1 MNDTGRQ
8 VDFGMKLFISFIFS
22 IILIGAFLTDFN
34 SYMSWLISLLV
45 AIVITAIQFWLLRPG
60 KDLDPD
66 KNNINKKY
74 NSNAL
79 GITAQTGK
87 LAIGSAEVSLFVD
100 KLAQSIEKDQSHVN
114 KISDSCAEL
123 TNLTDQVN
131 HQVLE
136 TSKFTDSARDTS
148 DKGKLLVDE
157 TTHDMSALRTEI
169 NLAADQLEELQHIT
183 DGIKQIAD
191 VINDIASQTD
201 LLALNAKIEAARAGD
216 AGRGFAVVAQEVGD
230 LSKRTTLATADIE
243 SMVRST
249 HDQIQNTT
257 EIMTKVVDNSDEMSG
272 HMNLLGGSFADIAAA
287 VAESSG
293 AMGNIQGYLEGQVES
308 VGQISGS
315 INHVLNSMEGT
326 GVDGQSAS
334 NKALGLSNSV
344 ELIYEY
350 LADFKIDSLDHIV
363 FEKTKAGVN
372 QIQELFEQA
381 IQSGAMTDA
390 KLFSSDYRPIP
401 NTDPQKYHS
410 DFDDFTDKELP
421 GIQEPIL
428 ASHDDILY
436 VVAQD
441 INFYIPTYNNYK
453 SLPLTGDYE
462 KDLVN
467 NRTKKIYNDRVGT
480 GCGKNTKAFILQTY
494 KRDIGDAVHDL
505 SVPIY
510 VKGKHWGCLRTGF
523 KAKGM

>member
-1 MNDTGRQ
+1 
-8 VDFGMKLFISFIFS
+8 
-22 IILIGAFLTDFN
+22 
-34 SYMSWLISLLV
+34 MSWLTPLLV
-45 AIVITAIQFWLLRPG
+45 AMAITAIQFWLLRPN

-66 KNNINKKY
+66 KNNIDEKY

-131 HQVLE
+131 HQVQE
-136 TSKFTDSARDTS
+136 TSRFTHSARETS
-148 DKGKLLVDE
+148 DKGKLLVDG
-157 TTHDMSALRTEI
+157 TTKDMSALRTEI
-169 NLAADQLEELQHIT
+169 NQAADQLEELQHIT
-183 DGIKQIAD
+183 DGIKKISD

-249 HDQIQNTT
+249 NDQIQNTT
-257 EIMTKVVDNSDEMSG
+257 TIMKKVVGSTEEMSG
-272 HMNLLGGSFADIAAA
+272 HMDMLGESFADIAAS

-293 AMGNIQGYLEGQVES
+293 TMGNIQGFLEGQVES
-308 VGQISGS
+308 VEQISVS
-315 INHVLNSMEGT
+315 INHVLSSMEGT

-334 NKALGLSNSV
+334 KKALGLSNSV
-344 ELIYEY
+344 ELIYDY

-363 FEKTKAGVN
+363 FEKTKAGVD
-372 QIQELFEQA
+372 QIQQLFEQS
-381 IQSGAMTDA
+381 IQSGAMTEA
-390 KLFSSDYRPIP
+390 KLFSREYRPIP
-401 NTDPQKYHS
+401 NTNPQKYHS

-421 GIQEPIL
+421 EIQEPIL
-428 ASHDDILY
+428 GSHDDILY

-441 INFYIPTYNNYK
+441 LNFYIPTYNNFG
-453 SLPLTGDYE
+453 SLPLTGNYE

-480 GCGKNTKAFILQTY
+480 GGSKNTKPFILQTY
-494 KRDIGDAVHDL
+494 KRDMGDAVHDL

-510 VKGKHWGCLRTGF
+510 VKGRHWGCLRVGF
-523 KAKGM
+523 KAKGL